1 MEPAKEY
8 GKDGK
13 AIEEERDD
21 EILDSEEL
29 VLRTIVVS
37 VDGTESV
44 ETEMIR
50 KVTSVADAEAMGRD
64 IAKVLVEKG
73 ADKILEKINKEKQWV
88 AKKEL
93 GVAST

>member
-1 MEPAKEY
+1 
-8 GKDGK
+8 
-13 AIEEERDD
+13 
-21 EILDSEEL
+21 
-29 VLRTIVVS
+29 
-37 VDGTESV
+37 
-44 ETEMIR
+44 MIR